1 MVAITIENSKI
12 TAEYIQNYDRRQ
24 SRLWKFTI
32 GLTYDTPREKIEQ
45 LTADLTAM
53 LQAKPDVQPDGVTIA
68 LDKFNDYSIDLA
80 CRVYITKVNL
90 RDFMQVKNTLNLQ
103 ILDLMK
109 EEGCEF
115 AFPTTTVD
123 LPERK

>member
-1 MVAITIENSKI
+1 MEV
-12 TAEYIQNYDRRQ
+12 YDWSDLRHPAR
-24 SRLWKFTI
+24 K
-32 GLTYDTPREKIEQ
+32 KIEQ

-53 LQAKPDVQPDGVTIA
+53 LQAQPDVQPDGVTIA

-90 RDFMQVKNTLNLQ
+90 REFMQVKNTLNLQ

-109 EEGCEF
+109 GGRLRVCLPDDDGGFAGEEVRLW
-115 AFPTTTVD
+115 AATTAKASPSGKLSPQAAD
-123 LPERK
+123 EG